1 MFESWCAAL
10 QEHPGLQH
18 ISLRETNLKDDAAF
32 SLARV
37 LKENFVLFS
46 LDLSSNRISDSGVE
60 ALTESLSEN
69 LVLLELGVEGT
80 DSGESARAEL
90 SKVLEQNRGSYSG
103 RGDVLELIRNSRRA
117 RAEAVTAEVQ
127 LSKSIAESPS
137 KSVCSAASRSR
148 LDAFAL
154 QAAASDLARGASF
167 FLRPEDEEEARTRK
181 MPSAAEIAADGVWFD
196 AGDGRDLL
204 KELTLRL
211 EAGWRYT
218 AADQEEMLM
227 LRERAVGMKA
237 VRVLERERAEEASKR
252 IAAEQY
258 EFRQRATPTEQ
269 RIQELREALADH
281 AEDMRPV
288 RHKQLQLML
297 DRRAAQ
303 DELLLEREEFGHAAL
318 NVQRLESALKMQL
331 LICGWHAR
339 FALVAAYMEYRGR
352 AISGRL
358 YS

>member
-1 MFESWCAAL
+1 
-10 QEHPGLQH
+10 
-18 ISLRETNLKDDAAF
+18 
-32 SLARV
+32 
-37 LKENFVLFS
+37 
-46 LDLSSNRISDSGVE
+46 
-60 ALTESLSEN
+60 
-69 LVLLELGVEGT
+69 
-80 DSGESARAEL
+80 
-90 SKVLEQNRGSYSG
+90 
-103 RGDVLELIRNSRRA
+103 
-117 RAEAVTAEVQ
+117 
-127 LSKSIAESPS
+127 
-137 KSVCSAASRSR
+137 
-148 LDAFAL
+148 
-154 QAAASDLARGASF
+154 
-167 FLRPEDEEEARTRK
+167 

-318 NVQRLESALKMQL
+318 NVQRLESALKMKHWETCEKAEQL
-331 LICGWHAR
+331 QQGVAEAEAATEQLEKDNERCRRLLHACR
-339 FALVAAYMEYRGR
+339 FETESERFVPSFAIARCTGTVPEASSPTSDAVSAA
-352 AISGRL
+352 
-358 YS
+358 